1 MVLLVTYLLLLF
13 QLLFLEYDFVKLLN
27 FLYANYQVDLGSLR
41 EAAGAACV
49 ELADEGEFKGRFPQC
64 EVGAMPPFG
73 NLYGMAVYAD
83 KELAEDDEIAFNAGT
98 HTEPKADQSLNFSIP
113 LMANDGRDP
122 LAASRVLPHRS
133 HGPRP
138 NAHSSGDSSPP
149 GTQHMTASAPGST
162 WAAWSRGAHW
172 QPR

>member
-1 MVLLVTYLLLLF
+1 MPVQKLKEFLDAHGVKYVSISHSLAYTAQEIAALTHIKGKDLAKTVMVKVDGEMAMAVLP
-13 QLLFLEYDFVKLLN
+13 
-27 FLYANYQVDLGSLR
+27 ANYQVDLGSLR

-98 HTEPKADQSLNFSIP
+98 HTELVRLPYADF
-113 LMANDGRDP
+113 AR
-122 LAASRVLPHRS
+122 LAEPRILDFRAVPVL
-133 HGPRP
+133 
-138 NAHSSGDSSPP
+138 A
-149 GTQHMTASAPGST
+149 
-162 WAAWSRGAHW
+162 
-172 QPR
+172 